1 MQNVNFAHKAQY
13 LARMVGIMSK
23 YIIAG
28 LIVGVVLG
36 LLKISLLVI
45 FVASFIAGVLIKYIC
60 DYYKIVAYLRNH
72 KNED

>member
-1 MQNVNFAHKAQY
+1 
-13 LARMVGIMSK
+13 MSK